1 MVNGGHSR
9 EARSIASHH
18 ANGERAWRGS
28 PVPASA
34 RWIIVFSS
42 AFLCRERE
50 KALPF
55 EFRIVLTP
63 TLGNGAA
70 TPLIHLLVAEHV
82 FLNGSHE

>member
-1 MVNGGHSR
+1 MPT
-9 EARSIASHH
+9 ASALGSEH
-18 ANGERAWRGS
+18 GS

-34 RWIIVFSS
+34 RWIIVFFVFSS
-42 AFLCRERE
+42 AFWCRERE

-55 EFRIVLTP
+55 EFRIVLTR

-82 FLNGSHE
+82 FELFP